1 MPGPATNIAR
11 YQVANECLE
20 TPLVLLPCHMNHIGR
35 ISYVM
40 RPYWSNHYQRLVSS
54 SAVLAEPRLM
64 CDVIAGCAGGAT
76 PRRAGA
82 SPWRRTL
89 HNRHH
94 WSTLSSVL
102 SGHSCASLLALCPH
116 SSPSLQRTPRS
127 SLCVLTLPAR
137 APVRWRGR

>member
-76 PRRAGA
+76 PRSAGA

-94 WSTLSSVL
+94 WSTLSCVEWPVATRVL
-102 SGHSCASLLALCPH
+102 H
-116 SSPSLQRTPRS
+116 SSLF
-127 SLCVLTLPAR
+127 VLTLPAR
-137 APVRWRGR
+137 APARCRGR